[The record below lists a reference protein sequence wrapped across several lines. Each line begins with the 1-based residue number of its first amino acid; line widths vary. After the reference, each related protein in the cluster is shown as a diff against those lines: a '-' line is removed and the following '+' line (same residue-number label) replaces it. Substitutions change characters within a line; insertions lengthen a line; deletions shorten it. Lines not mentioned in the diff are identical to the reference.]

1 VKSPIVGGVRLRR
14 RRVTT
19 PRGPVIVFVL
29 SVLAVLRFEA
39 AGAKVGWGFGVSRP
53 LWVRRA
59 PDDIEAVEEG
69 VMDDKGSRAAEDG
82 GRLFGIL
89 TSIDKLTT
97 AIEHAASGERA
108 VGPTTTAGDHVVIP
122 LVETYA
128 QGGFGAGGGSG
139 NEGEASGGSGG
150 GGGGGGVGRSRT
162 IAIADVGPDG
172 VKIRPVIDVTGLAL
186 PAVSAIAALLVRSA
200 RRRRRR

>member
-1 VKSPIVGGVRLRR
+1 VKSPIVGGVKLRR

-19 PRGPVIVFVL
+19 PSGPVIVFVL
-29 SVLAVLRFEA
+29 SVLALLRVEA

-59 PDDIEAVEEG
+59 RDVETVEER
-69 VMDDKGSRAAEDG
+69 VMDDRMKPVPENG
-82 GRLFGIL
+82 GRMLGIL
-89 TSIDKLTT
+89 TSIDKLTG

-108 VGPTTTAGDHVVIP
+108 VGPPTTAGDHVVIP

-128 QGGFGAGGGSG
+128 QGGFGAGGGGGS
-139 NEGEASGGSGG
+139 EGEASGGSGG

-172 VKIRPVIDVTGLAL
+172 VKVRPVIDVTGLAL